1 MILPA
6 VFGPSGREKVCR
18 SGGARVVHGIAFS
31 SRVAGANSGEPS
43 LQLLE
48 NLRISVLSPAGA
60 HLRLNRGV
68 CHAESENFIEFKCL
82 VPQIMHLNRKIAS
95 SVALCTPKLTEMIN
109 PTSYQ
114 HRINRQPEPCMYM

>member
-48 NLRISVLSPAGA
+48 NLRISVLSPAG
-60 HLRLNRGV
+60 GTFE
-68 CHAESENFIEFKCL
+68 AESGSLSCRE
-82 VPQIMHLNRKIAS
+82 
-95 SVALCTPKLTEMIN
+95 
-109 PTSYQ
+109 
-114 HRINRQPEPCMYM
+114 